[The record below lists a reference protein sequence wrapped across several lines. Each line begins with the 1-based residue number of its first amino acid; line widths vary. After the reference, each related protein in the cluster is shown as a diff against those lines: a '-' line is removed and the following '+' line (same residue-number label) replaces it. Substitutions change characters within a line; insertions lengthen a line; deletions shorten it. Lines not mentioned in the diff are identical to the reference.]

1 MRCTYFCREY
11 IPKELI
17 PLIEAIG
24 NDIERYIDA
33 PYAGEMMGIAKAVN
47 ATVGDVV
54 LANILYDVTA

>member
-1 MRCTYFCREY
+1 MHLFCREY